1 MLPLCAAAGD
11 QSPSSLLYQQQEAEM
26 RDRYGLSERQE
37 IAQRVGMAVERA
49 LQSTRPET
57 EPVSFRHRKMR
68 VELSPVSIE
77 RQQRDWALSELERCR
92 HNTDP
97 DSWWPRGLQAV
108 IDCFDGVE
116 PLSPVPIHSR
126 CSSITAIVS
135 RPAVRQRKPS
145 WFNWL
150 VTVRIC
156 LRNGP

>member
-1 MLPLCAAAGD
+1 
-11 QSPSSLLYQQQEAEM
+11 M

-97 DSWWPRGLQAV
+97 DSWWPRGLHSV

-116 PLSPVPIHSR
+116 PLSPVPAELHFIRLVAMLPSLPTR
-126 CSSITAIVS
+126 SSCSLITAIVS

-145 WFNWL
+145 RFNCWG
-150 VTVRIC
+150 TGPIC
-156 LRNGP
+156 RQNGH